1 MNNALPMV
9 VALAVLFF
17 GGAAVGDWLARTF
30 APGSWLAE
38 AVGFLAL
45 PVAFALSLQA
55 WYGLALFGMLAR
67 LLTGRLA
74 SAPSRG
80 AQLPGSIVFLISSS
94 LIGGSTG
101 VLVGIL
107 SSTQPF
113 WTVVFAFWTLGTVH
127 GLAGWRLARAGVFMP
142 PESR

>member
-9 VALAVLFF
+9 VGLAVLFF

-38 AVGFLAL
+38 AVGFFAL
-45 PVAFALSLQA
+45 PVALALSLQT

-67 LLTGRLA
+67 LVTGRLA
-74 SAPSRG
+74 AGPSRR
-80 AQLPGSIVFLISSS
+80 APLPGSIVFLIFSS
-94 LIGGSTG
+94 LMGGSTG

-107 SSTQPF
+107 SSTQPV
-113 WTVVFAFWTLGTVH
+113 WMVVLAFWTLGTVH
-127 GLAGWRLARAGVFMP
+127 GLVGWRLARAGVLMP
-142 PESR
+142 PESQ

>member
-1 MNNALPMV
+1 MKTALPMV
-9 VALAVLFF
+9 AALVGLFF
-17 GGAAVGDWLARTF
+17 GGAAAGDWLAQTL

-38 AVGFLAL
+38 AAGFFAL

-67 LLTGRLA
+67 LLTGRTA
-74 SAPSRG
+74 SAPRRPVP
-80 AQLPGSIVFLISSS
+80 LPGSVVFLIFSS
-94 LIGGSTG
+94 LMGGSTG

-107 SSTQPF
+107 SSTLPV
-113 WTVVFAFWTLGTVH
+113 WMVGLAFWALGTVH

-142 PESR
+142 PDSV